1 VKWTDSRTIEIAVT
15 QPPQPR
21 KNWLPLIF
29 LALVGAVGAV
39 VAVSEH
45 DWSRKTY

>member
-1 VKWTDSRTIEIAVT
+1 MEWTDSRTIEVT
-15 QPPQPR
+15 VVQPR

-29 LALVGAVGAV
+29 LASVGAVGAV